1 MKYHFSKLL
10 SISGYAKESK
20 DIQNLI
26 STYGTSGMIEIN
38 RFAVDSRYRKLGLG
52 GDLMAHSFVYEDQ
65 SDQRPLVFT
74 KPIDIPF
81 KIYPQWIQN
90 SMKELGKPFFY
101 EGHDTFPCQIYI
113 DDSKSKL

>member
-1 MKYHFSKLL
+1 M

-26 STYGTSGMIEIN
+26 KTYGTSGMIEIN
-38 RFAVDSRYRKLGLG
+38 RFAIDSRYRKLGLG
-52 GDLMAHSFVYEDQ
+52 GDLMDQSFVYEDPQ
-65 SDQRPLVFT
+65 DQRPLVFT

-81 KIYPQWIQN
+81 KIYPKWIQN
-90 SMKELGKPFFY
+90 SMKETGRPFFY
-101 EGHDTFPCQIYI
+101 ERHDTHPCQIYI